1 MFLWDWLKNLW
12 NALIKKFNEFIAEVF
27 TQSTKLLI
35 AQFSDFA
42 NKVIAELAVTDLTD
56 ASKRLEAFKRIKE
69 YAISQGKQL
78 SDSIINLLI
87 ELAVTRYKNL
97 QTEIDP
103 SGIVQ

>member
-1 MFLWDWLKNLW
+1 MGLWDWLKSLW
-12 NALIKKFNEFIAEVF
+12 NTLIKKFNEFLSEVF

-42 NKVIAELAVTDLTD
+42 NKVIAELAATDLTD

-69 YAISQGKQL
+69 YAISQGKEL
-78 SDSIINLLI
+78 SDSLVNLLI

-97 QTEIDP
+97 QIVVEP
-103 SGIVQ
+103 SGVV

>member
-1 MFLWDWLKNLW
+1 MFLWDWLKSLW
-12 NALIKKFNEFIAEVF
+12 SSLIKKFNEFINEVF

-42 NKVIAELAVTDLTD
+42 NQVIAELAVTDLTD
-56 ASKRLEAFKRIKE
+56 ASKRLEAFKRIKD

-78 SDSIINLLI
+78 SDSLVNLLI

-97 QTEIDP
+97 QTVVDP
-103 SGIVQ
+103 SGIIQ